1 MTILSYLI
9 LILLF
14 FRYKSCG
21 IPAKVNHLHYLV
33 TTKGHTCDLT
43 LHCEE
48 KPTNFRKP
56 TAEEGVWFKEMG
68 KVLNIIYDQFIVTF
82 IG

>member
-1 MTILSYLI
+1 MPSIYIIITILSSLI

-14 FRYKSCG
+14 FRYESSD
-21 IPAKVNHLHYLV
+21 IPAKVNCPHYLV
-33 TTKGHTCDLT
+33 TGKSQTRDLT

-56 TAEEGVWFKEMG
+56 TAEEGVWFKETG
-68 KVLNIIYDQFIVTF
+68 KVGFVID
-82 IG
+82 

>member
-1 MTILSYLI
+1 MIDAFNIYYYNYFVLLF

-14 FRYKSCG
+14 FRYESSG
-21 IPAKVNHLHYLV
+21 IPAKVNHPHYLI
-33 TTKGHTCDLT
+33 TAKGQTSDLT

-56 TAEEGVWFKEMG
+56 TDEEGVWFKETG
-68 KVLNIIYDQFIVTF
+68 KVSLK
-82 IG
+82 